1 MFYPTFLEIPCY
13 LSVFSEPKSI
23 QFTLDSTKTY
33 QKIMGFGGAFT
44 DSSGINILSLGKKT
58 QEHLLR

>member
-1 MFYPTFLEIPCY
+1 MFYPTFFKFLCY

-44 DSSGINILSLGKKT
+44 DSSGINILSLGKET

>member
-1 MFYPTFLEIPCY
+1 MFYPTFLKFLCY
-13 LSVFSEPKSI
+13 LSVFLEPKSI

-44 DSSGINILSLGKKT
+44 DSSGINILSLGKET

>member
-1 MFYPTFLEIPCY
+1 MFHPTFLEIPCY
-13 LSVFSEPKSI
+13 LCVFSEPKSI
-23 QFTLDSTKTY
+23 EFILDSTKTY